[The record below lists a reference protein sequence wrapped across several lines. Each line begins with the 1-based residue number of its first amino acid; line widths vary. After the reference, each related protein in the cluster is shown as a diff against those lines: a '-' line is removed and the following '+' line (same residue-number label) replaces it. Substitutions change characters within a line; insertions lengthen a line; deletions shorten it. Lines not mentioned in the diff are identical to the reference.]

1 MDASLTE
8 AIEEAVSAQPDDIA
22 EAAQKPAETVALK
35 PVAEIEHRPK
45 PKLEVDAER
54 IRTSIARLT
63 SNSIGELEGLA
74 GELQKLD
81 EFIKFETDRIQH
93 DIDSLLVG
101 HQDHCRDHR
110 AVEAAGD
117 DHGDAAWAG
126 THRFGGRPRPRRC
139 AASSDERMTQPQHRN
154 NQRSAS
160 RLPASRSSAAAANT
174 RILARRSE
182 LPVFSVTARST
193 GPAIARQVWPA
204 GSP

>member
-93 DIDSLLVG
+93 DIDSLLSG
-101 HQDHCRDHR
+101 IKII
-110 AVEAAGD
+110 VETIAPWKRQATITAAPLGP
-117 DHGDAAWAG
+117 ARTVLA
-126 THRFGGRPRPRRC
+126 GGRGRDDVRRHPT
-139 AASSDERMTQPQHRN
+139 S
-154 NQRSAS
+154 
-160 RLPASRSSAAAANT
+160 
-174 RILARRSE
+174 
-182 LPVFSVTARST
+182 
-193 GPAIARQVWPA
+193 G
-204 GSP
+204 